1 MAPSPVVYTGPPM
14 YGMSKYTEVT
24 PVTNMGKIIE
34 WESETFKMLN
44 HELYKKL
51 KSTRYGH
58 PFIII

>member
-1 MAPSPVVYTGPPM
+1 M